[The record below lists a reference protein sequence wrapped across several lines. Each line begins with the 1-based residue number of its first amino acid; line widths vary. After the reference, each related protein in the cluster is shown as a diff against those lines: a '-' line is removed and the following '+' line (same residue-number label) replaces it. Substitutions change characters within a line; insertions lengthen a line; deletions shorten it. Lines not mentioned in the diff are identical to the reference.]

1 MVFDRTGGG
10 AVFAVGSIAWSTA
23 MTHKGGDNDVSR
35 ITANV
40 LDRFRD
46 DAGPVAGP

>member
-1 MVFDRTGGG
+1 
-10 AVFAVGSIAWSTA
+10 

-46 DAGPVAGP
+46 HPDPVAGA